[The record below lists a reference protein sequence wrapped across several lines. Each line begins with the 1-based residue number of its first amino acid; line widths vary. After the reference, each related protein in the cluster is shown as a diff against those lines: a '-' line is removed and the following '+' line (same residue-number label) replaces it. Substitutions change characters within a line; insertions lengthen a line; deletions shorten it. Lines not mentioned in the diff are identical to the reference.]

1 MNVERPTLNIE
12 HRMFK
17 KLMLNRTELKDSS
30 DRYRSFFALTYPKS
44 SLRFAYLYV
53 CFSFDV
59 ERWTFDVRRS
69 SFKTTLYGISIT
81 LCLLLLVLLSG
92 CTILGPDYTRPE
104 ATVESNWI
112 ESESPLVTSE
122 PPVDPQWWKTAF
134 HEPELDK
141 LVETALQQNLTLRSA
156 GLRVLQSQQ
165 QLAIA
170 IGNQFPQ
177 QQQASGS
184 ASRQKSN
191 DTTFNN
197 YNLGFNLG
205 WEVDFWGRF
214 KLQVESASAELDA
227 SVADYDGVIVSLVS
241 QVAQNYILIRTFQD
255 RLEVSKKNIK
265 YQAESLRI
273 TTAKFNAGQVSE
285 LDANQAES
293 LLNNTKASV
302 SALEISLQQLKNS
315 LAILLGKPP
324 QEYNYLIGEQ
334 GSIPSTPVEI
344 ALGMPQDI
352 IRQRSDIRSA
362 ERQLAAQSAEIGY
375 AVTELYPHFSIG
387 GAIGTSATETSNL
400 FKSKSETWNISG
412 MFEWNIFNYG
422 RLRSNVRL
430 QDALFQQLLV
440 DYLNTV
446 LQAQGEVENAIVAY
460 LKSHEQLVSY
470 RLAADASQRAVNIA
484 TIQYKEGSTDF
495 NTLVNTLVAN
505 VQQQDLLSAT
515 QGTVATNFV
524 QVYKALGGGWEIRDN
539 RDPVD
544 LLPGDMKEE
553 MRQRTRAW
561 EGVLQ

>member
-1 MNVERPTLNIE
+1 M
-12 HRMFK
+12 
-17 KLMLNRTELKDSS
+17 
-30 DRYRSFFALTYPKS
+30 
-44 SLRFAYLYV
+44 
-53 CFSFDV
+53 
-59 ERWTFDVRRS
+59 
-69 SFKTTLYGISIT
+69 IT
-81 LCLLLLVLLSG
+81 G

-104 ATVESNWI
+104 AAVESNWLEAGEPLI
-112 ESESPLVTSE
+112 NSESPVT
-122 PPVDPQWWKTAF
+122 PQWWKTAF
-134 HEPELDK
+134 HEPELNQ
-141 LVETALQQNLTLRSA
+141 LVETALQQNLSLRSA

-177 QQQASGS
+177 QQQAAGS

-191 DTTFNN
+191 DITFNN

-227 SVADYDGVIVSLVS
+227 SVADYDGVLVSLVS

-255 RLEVSKKNIK
+255 RLDVSRENIK

-273 TTAKFNAGQVSE
+273 TKAKFDAGQVSE
-285 LDANQAES
+285 LDADQAES
-293 LLNNTKASV
+293 LLNNTKATA

-315 LAILLGKPP
+315 LAILLGTPP
-324 QEYNYLIGEQ
+324 QEYNYLLGDK
-334 GSIPSTPVEI
+334 GGIPSVPADI

-352 IRQRSDIRSA
+352 IRQRPDIRSA
-362 ERQLAAQSAEIGY
+362 ERRLAAQSAEIGY

-387 GAIGTSATETSNL
+387 GAIGTNAERTEDL
-400 FKSKSETWNISG
+400 FTRKSEIWNLTS

-446 LQAQGEVENAIVAY
+446 LQAQGDVENAIVAY

-470 RLAADASQRAVNIA
+470 KLAADASQRAVNVA
-484 TIQYKEGSTDF
+484 TIQYKEGSTGF
-495 NTLVNTLVAN
+495 NTLVTTLVAN

-515 QGTVATNFV
+515 QGTVATNLV

-539 RDPVD
+539 RDPVE
-544 LLPGDMKEE
+544 LLPEDMKED
-553 MRQRTRAW
+553 MLQRTRAW
-561 EGVLQ
+561 EGVLNADKDSAQER